1 MRDSFII
8 YRSFFEAIKQL
19 PKEDQANVWAAVCDY
34 SLNFTEPELSG
45 ISSVVFTLIKPQ
57 LDANNKRFKNGTKGG
72 RFGKKGGNPKLT
84 PSKPLS
90 NPKTTPNNNVN
101 VNVNVNDNQNNN
113 INVNPALKDVEDYF
127 DTNGYTIQAAN
138 KFYNYYSVAN
148 WKDSKG
154 KQVKNW
160 KQKAQS
166 VWFRDEYLKPKAG
179 KLPNDFCV

>member
-1 MRDSFII
+1 MAFLFMRKAFNFYKSYYDVFMHLKSDKDKVAFM
-8 YRSFFEAIKQL
+8 EALLNKQFL
-19 PKEDQANVWAAVCDY
+19 
-34 SLNFTEPELSG
+34 G
-45 ISSVVFTLIKPQ
+45 I
-57 LDANNKRFKNGTKGG
+57 D
-72 RFGKKGGNPKLT
+72 PKLEGMAHFAYVSQQEIINQQVKGWLEKTGNTFPT
-84 PSKPLS
+84 PSVGGLDCPEYGEYCTPSLQEKEKGKEEEKEKVQPTLS
-90 NPKTTPNNNVN
+90 E
-101 VNVNVNDNQNNN
+101 
-113 INVNPALKDVEDYF
+113 VEDYF

-154 KQVKNW
+154 RQVKNW